1 MRYYLIIALSV
12 YSLVNCFSIDR
23 IIAENNIRRYDR
35 TGDIDVYYLMNNHY
49 DNLDQLRMLSKELD
63 KDNKFIDIDKE
74 ALKAYIKDKD
84 RNNKYNILE
93 FNISREKAKE
103 KRD

>member
-1 MRYYLIIALSV
+1 M
-12 YSLVNCFSIDR
+12 
-23 IIAENNIRRYDR
+23 
-35 TGDIDVYYLMNNHY
+35 GDIDVYYLMNNHY
-49 DNLDQLRMLSKELD
+49 DNLDQLRMLYKELEKD
-63 KDNKFIDIDKE
+63 KKIMDIDKE
-74 ALKAYIKDKD
+74 ALKAYIKDMD